1 MNNQGVVVF
10 TDSRGV
16 KLGEYLDTMTQ
27 YAHVEVIRGAGISD
41 LSDPITEYVKKEL
54 PDAVYVL
61 AGINDCTVLDRENR
75 IVSLSDPDPVNLAST
90 LDAKYRHLISTV
102 RGEVTGV
109 PVIICSLYGID
120 LNVYN
125 RTAGGGIHIH
135 QNLINLAIEFTNS
148 KIVQINREYRVY
160 TPRISNVIHRWHS
173 RKHCLE
179 HLYHRL
185 ADGLHPCDD
194 SQVKIAR
201 NLANCMIDNHS
212 AGYNKRF

>member
-10 TDSRGV
+10 SDSRGV
-16 KLGEYLDTMTQ
+16 KLGEILDTMTQ
-27 YAHVEVIRGAGISD
+27 YAHVEVIRGAVISD
-41 LSDPITEYVKKEL
+41 LTDPIIGYVKAEL

-61 AGINDCTVLDRENR
+61 AGINDCTILDKENR
-75 IVSLSDPDPVNLAST
+75 TVSLLDLDPVNLASS
-90 LDAKYRHLISTV
+90 LDSKYRHLISTIRADV
-102 RGEVTGV
+102 PGV

-120 LNVYN
+120 LNAYN
-125 RTAGGGIHIH
+125 RVADTGVHVH
-135 QNLINLAIEFTNS
+135 QNLVNLAIEFANS

-179 HLYHRL
+179 HLFHRL

-194 SQVKIAR
+194 AQVKIAR
-201 NLANCMIDNHS
+201 NLANCMIDNHLS
-212 AGYNKRF
+212 GYNKRF